1 MIRVENVSKQFNK
14 TRALKNVSLEV
25 NKGDI
30 ISLIGPSGSGKST
43 LLRCI
48 HGLEHVDSGKI
59 YMDDEWMNPD
69 DEKKFRAQRNRMGFV
84 FQHFNLFPN
93 MSVLQNC
100 KLAQV
105 EVLNKTDEEAEKT
118 ALEYLDKV
126 GLLEKKDAYPNN
138 LSGGQKQ
145 CVAIARALC
154 MNPDIMLFD
163 EPTSAL
169 DPEMIKEVLEVMK
182 DLGKQG
188 MTMVVVTHEMS
199 FARKVGTRVVFL
211 DQGEIV
217 EENTSEKF
225 FENPQSERAKDF
237 LSKVFYERDCQILKS
252 NNG

>member
-145 CVAIARALC
+145 RVAIARALC

-225 FENPQSERAKDF
+225 FENPRSERAKDF
-237 LSKVFYERDCQILKS
+237 LSKVFYE
-252 NNG
+252 

>member
-1 MIRVENVSKQFNK
+1 MIRVENVSKKFNK

-48 HGLEHVDSGKI
+48 HGLEHVDTGKI
-59 YMDDEWMNPD
+59 YLDDEWMNPE
-69 DEKKFRAQRNRMGFV
+69 DEKKFREQRNRMGFV

-105 EVLNKTDEEAEKT
+105 EVLNKSDEEAEKI
-118 ALEYLDKV
+118 ALKYLERV
-126 GLLEKKDAYPNN
+126 GLLDKKDAYPNN

-145 CVAIARALC
+145 RVAIARALC

-188 MTMVVVTHEMS
+188 MTMVVVTHEMG

-211 DQGEIV
+211 YQGEIV

-225 FENPQSERAKDF
+225 FENPQSDRAKDF
-237 LSKVFYERDCQILKS
+237 LSKVFYE
-252 NNG
+252 

>member
-1 MIRVENVSKQFNK
+1 MVRVENVSKKFDK

-48 HGLEHVDSGKI
+48 HGLEHVDTGKI
-59 YMDDEWMNPD
+59 YLDDEWMNPE
-69 DEKKFRAQRNRMGFV
+69 DEKKFREQRNRMGFV

-105 EVLNKTDEEAEKT
+105 EVLNKTDEEAEKI
-118 ALEYLDKV
+118 ALKYLERV
-126 GLLEKKDAYPNN
+126 GLLDKKDAYPNN

-145 CVAIARALC
+145 RVAIARALC

-188 MTMVVVTHEMS
+188 MTMVVVTHEMG

-225 FENPQSERAKDF
+225 FENPQSDRAKDF
-237 LSKVFYERDCQILKS
+237 LSKVFYE
-252 NNG
+252 

>member
-69 DEKKFRAQRNRMGFV
+69 NEKKFRAQRNRMGFV

-145 CVAIARALC
+145 RVAIARALC

-237 LSKVFYERDCQILKS
+237 LSKVFYE
-252 NNG
+252 

>member
-1 MIRVENVSKQFNK
+1 M
-14 TRALKNVSLEV
+14 
-25 NKGDI
+25 
-30 ISLIGPSGSGKST
+30 IGPSGSGEST

-48 HGLEHVDSGKI
+48 HGLEHVDTGKI
-59 YMDDEWMNPD
+59 YMDNEWMNPD

-145 CVAIARALC
+145 RVAIARALC

-188 MTMVVVTHEMS
+188 MTMVVVTHEMG

-237 LSKVFYERDCQILKS
+237 LSKVFYE
-252 NNG
+252 

>member
-1 MIRVENVSKQFNK
+1 MIRVENVSKNFNK
-14 TRALKNVSLEV
+14 THALKNVSLEI

-48 HGLEHVDSGKI
+48 HGLEHVDTGKI

-118 ALEYLDKV
+118 ALEYLEKV

-145 CVAIARALC
+145 RVAIARALC

-188 MTMVVVTHEMS
+188 MTMVVVTHEMG

-237 LSKVFYERDCQILKS
+237 LSKVFYE
-252 NNG
+252 

>member
-69 DEKKFRAQRNRMGFV
+69 DEKKFRVQRNRMGFV

-105 EVLNKTDEEAEKT
+105 EVLNKTDEEAEKI
-118 ALEYLDKV
+118 ALEYLNKV

-145 CVAIARALC
+145 RVAIARALC

-169 DPEMIKEVLEVMK
+169 DPEMVKGVLEVIK
-182 DLGKQG
+182 ELANQG
-188 MTMVVVTHEMS
+188 MTIVIVTHEMG
-199 FARKVGTRVVFL
+199 FAREVASRVMFMS
-211 DQGEIV
+211 DGQIV
-217 EENTSEKF
+217 EQGPPDEF
-225 FENPQSERAKDF
+225 FANPKNPRLKDF
-237 LSKVFYERDCQILKS
+237 LSKVL
-252 NNG
+252 

>member
-1 MIRVENVSKQFNK
+1 MIRVDNVSKKFDK

-48 HGLEHVDSGKI
+48 HGLEHVDTGKI
-59 YMDDEWMNPD
+59 YLDDEWMNPS
-69 DEKKFRAQRNRMGFV
+69 DEKKFREQRNRMGFV

-105 EVLNKTDEEAEKT
+105 EVLNKSDEEAEKT
-118 ALEYLDKV
+118 ALKYLERV
-126 GLLEKKDAYPNN
+126 GLSDKKDAYPNN

-145 CVAIARALC
+145 RVAIARALC

-188 MTMVVVTHEMS
+188 MTMVVVTHEMG

-225 FENPQSERAKDF
+225 FENPQSDRAKDF
-237 LSKVFYERDCQILKS
+237 LSKVFYE
-252 NNG
+252 

>member
-1 MIRVENVSKQFNK
+1 MIRVENVSKNFNK
-14 TRALKNVSLEV
+14 THALKNVSLEV

-48 HGLEHVDSGKI
+48 HGLEHVDTGKI

-105 EVLNKTDEEAEKT
+105 EVLNKTDEETEKT

-145 CVAIARALC
+145 RVAIARALC

-188 MTMVVVTHEMS
+188 MTMVVVTHEMG

-211 DQGEIV
+211 DQGEII
-217 EENTSEKF
+217 EENTSEEF
-225 FENPQSERAKDF
+225 FANPQSDRAKDF
-237 LSKVFYERDCQILKS
+237 LSKVFYE
-252 NNG
+252 

>member
-145 CVAIARALC
+145 RVAIARALC

-188 MTMVVVTHEMS
+188 MTMVVVTHEMG

-217 EENTSEKF
+217 EENTSEEF
-225 FENPQSERAKDF
+225 FASPQSDRAKDF
-237 LSKVFYERDCQILKS
+237 LSKVFYE
-252 NNG
+252 

>member
-1 MIRVENVSKQFNK
+1 M
-14 TRALKNVSLEV
+14 
-25 NKGDI
+25 
-30 ISLIGPSGSGKST
+30 IGPSGSGKST

-48 HGLEHVDSGKI
+48 HGLEHVDTGKI
-59 YMDDEWMNPD
+59 YMDNEWMNPD

-100 KLAQV
+100 KLAQI

-145 CVAIARALC
+145 RVAIARALC

-188 MTMVVVTHEMS
+188 MTMVVVTHEMG

-211 DQGEIV
+211 DQGEII
-217 EENTSEKF
+217 EENTSEEF

-237 LSKVFYERDCQILKS
+237 LSKVFYE
-252 NNG
+252 

>member
-69 DEKKFRAQRNRMGFV
+69 DEKKFRVQRNRMGFV

-145 CVAIARALC
+145 RVAIARALC
-154 MNPDIMLFD
+154 MNPNIMLFD

-188 MTMVVVTHEMS
+188 MTMVVVTHEMG

-211 DQGEIV
+211 DQGEII
-217 EENTSEKF
+217 EENTSEEF
-225 FENPQSERAKDF
+225 FANPQSDRAKDF
-237 LSKVFYERDCQILKS
+237 LSKVFYE
-252 NNG
+252 

>member
-30 ISLIGPSGSGKST
+30 IALIGPSGSGKST

-48 HGLEHVDSGKI
+48 HGLEHVDTGKI
-59 YMDDEWMNPD
+59 YMDNEWMNPD

-145 CVAIARALC
+145 RVAIARALC

-188 MTMVVVTHEMS
+188 MTMVVVTHEMG

-211 DQGEIV
+211 DQGEII
-217 EENTSEKF
+217 EENTSEEF
-225 FENPQSERAKDF
+225 FANPQSDRAKDF
-237 LSKVFYERDCQILKS
+237 LSKVFYE
-252 NNG
+252 

>member
-69 DEKKFRAQRNRMGFV
+69 DEKKFRVQRNRMGFV

-145 CVAIARALC
+145 RVAIARALC

-188 MTMVVVTHEMS
+188 MTMVVVTHEMG

-211 DQGEIV
+211 DQGEII
-217 EENTSEKF
+217 EENTSEEF
-225 FENPQSERAKDF
+225 FASPQSDRAKDF
-237 LSKVFYERDCQILKS
+237 LSKVFYE
-252 NNG
+252 

>member
-1 MIRVENVSKQFNK
+1 MIRVENVSKKFDK

-48 HGLEHVDSGKI
+48 HGLEHVDTGKI
-59 YMDDEWMNPD
+59 YLDDEWMNPE
-69 DEKKFRAQRNRMGFV
+69 DEKKFREQRNRMGFV

-145 CVAIARALC
+145 RVAIARALC

-188 MTMVVVTHEMS
+188 MTMVVVTHEMG

-225 FENPQSERAKDF
+225 FENPQSDRAKDF
-237 LSKVFYERDCQILKS
+237 LSKVFYE
-252 NNG
+252 

>member
-1 MIRVENVSKQFNK
+1 MIRIENVSKNFNK
-14 TRALKNVSLEV
+14 THALKNVSLEV

-48 HGLEHVDSGKI
+48 HGLEHVDKGKI
-59 YMDDEWMNPD
+59 YMDDEWMNPN

-105 EVLNKTDEEAEKT
+105 EVLNKTNEEAEET

-126 GLLEKKDAYPNN
+126 GLLDKKDAYPNN

-145 CVAIARALC
+145 RVAIARALC

-188 MTMVVVTHEMS
+188 MTMVVVTHEMG

-225 FENPQSERAKDF
+225 FENPQSDRAKDF
-237 LSKVFYERDCQILKS
+237 LSKVFYE
-252 NNG
+252 